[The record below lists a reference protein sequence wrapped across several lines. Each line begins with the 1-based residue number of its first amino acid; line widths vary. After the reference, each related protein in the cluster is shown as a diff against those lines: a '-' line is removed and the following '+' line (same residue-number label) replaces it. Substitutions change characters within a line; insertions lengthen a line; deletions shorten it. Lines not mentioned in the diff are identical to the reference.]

1 MTEILTA
8 VIPVVII
15 GVICAAVLV
24 VASKIMAVKEDERF
38 PKVRECLPGANCGAC
53 GYAGCDGYAKALCE
67 DGSVPTNL
75 CIPGADGV
83 AKQLSEVLGVEFE
96 DVVEQVAVVHCSG
109 DCEHTQDKVE
119 YQGIETCAAAKL
131 LYGGKGSCTYGCL
144 GLGDCQRA
152 CPHGAICIENG
163 IARINTRQCIGCG
176 VCAKACPNH
185 LISLVADVERVV
197 VEPKEGAPA
206 DPHKT
211 GVWLVTINKDGG
223 EEWKEMMWDDGDY
236 TAIIRFE
243 YGTYGTF
250 PYNPAL
256 RMEENA
262 AMRPNVSYY
271 IVVDGIRY
279 GANAD
284 GTLTVLGEALN
295 NPLYEGDNLY
305 VLEHAVGRVYQM
317 GVAFDPENDDMYVY
331 AAVAAYTDVEEMN
344 AAKTVAGVRYFN
356 MAGQEMQK
364 AEGMTIVV
372 TTYTDGTT
380 SAVKVMK

>member
-38 PKVRECLPGANCGAC
+38 PKVRDCLPGANCGAC

-197 VEPKEGAPA
+197 VECS
-206 DPHKT
+206 
-211 GVWLVTINKDGG
+211 NKDKGVETRKVCSRG
-223 EEWKEMMWDDGDY
+223 CIGCKKCERACPLGAITVQDNVAVIDY
-236 TAIIRFE
+236 EKCNDCPDFGICARVCTTGCIVQTDLNGMHRFK
-243 YGTYGTF
+243 
-250 PYNPAL
+250 
-256 RMEENA
+256 
-262 AMRPNVSYY
+262 
-271 IVVDGIRY
+271 
-279 GANAD
+279 
-284 GTLTVLGEALN
+284 
-295 NPLYEGDNLY
+295 
-305 VLEHAVGRVYQM
+305 Q
-317 GVAFDPENDDMYVY
+317 
-331 AAVAAYTDVEEMN
+331 
-344 AAKTVAGVRYFN
+344 
-356 MAGQEMQK
+356 
-364 AEGMTIVV
+364 
-372 TTYTDGTT
+372 
-380 SAVKVMK
+380 